1 MRSFNSAAT
10 TASRHAILT
19 YFNSGISD
27 VNILLLTA
35 PNLKSKKL
43 FKDIKSKFGT
53 VVLTT
58 EFPTDSATL
67 TKAPNLIQSTGELE
81 TFTSCYFVRHDK

>member
-1 MRSFNSAAT
+1 M
-10 TASRHAILT
+10 
-19 YFNSGISD
+19 SD

-35 PNLKSKKL
+35 TNLKSKKL

-58 EFPTDSATL
+58 EFPTDKCDTNKSTEL
-67 TKAPNLIQSTGELE
+67 DTK
-81 TFTSCYFVRHDK
+81 YR